1 MAARMSGVAHART
14 AGLLFL
20 LTFVIW
26 VLAEGYPHS
35 VLIAYDDAT
44 ATAAKIIA
52 GKSLFRIGVAGAL
65 VGSLCGAA
73 LTFFFYILLR
83 PAGRNLAVLALIFQI
98 ISTTG
103 FAMIQVSYYAVLP
116 ILSGADY
123 LKSFSPDQLNSLAL
137 LSVRVSGFIKV
148 LFELHYGAGVMLL
161 GYLMFRSRFLPR
173 LIGISMMISGA
184 GLLGRPFFSVLAM
197 PQASTALTVP
207 FEGGALIVMLWLLIK
222 GVDEAKWQESAAR
235 MERQGP

>member
-1 MAARMSGVAHART
+1 MASRMSGLAYART
-14 AGLLFL
+14 TGLLFL
-20 LTFVIW
+20 LMFV
-26 VLAEGYPHS
+26 VGGFAEGYPRS
-35 VLIAYDDAT
+35 VLIVPGDAT
-44 ATAAKIIA
+44 ATAAKIVA
-52 GKSLFRIGVAGAL
+52 GEPLFRLGL
-65 VGSLCGAA
+65 VCFLVSSLLNTAQ
-73 LTFFFYILLR
+73 TFFLYMLLK
-83 PAGRNLAVLALIFQI
+83 PVGRLALLALIFQI
-98 ISTTG
+98 ISTAG
-103 FAMIQVSYYAVLP
+103 FAMAQVPYYAALP

-123 LKSFSPDQLNSLAL
+123 LKTFSPDQLNTLAL
-137 LSVRVSGFIKV
+137 LSVRVSGFNQV
-148 LFELHYGAGVMLL
+148 LFKLHYGAGAILF

-184 GLLGRPFFSVLAM
+184 GLLGKPFFSVLAM